1 MGNRWANKKFIIAFA
16 LALLICACATTHDRE
31 NRFDTLVSARFNS
44 ITKIHCL
51 NRTVLSE
58 ATRAEFHVKVQQ
70 SRDNPL
76 RVCYDLAGREA
87 CFETSR
93 NYTYTECHETTPPYK
108 HCHDDRFDGNEVWK
122 IYHIGAGDTL
132 MLGKDIFVA
141 ITGEGCFAA
150 AKQ

>member
-1 MGNRWANKKFIIAFA
+1 MGNGWANKKFIIAFA
-16 LALLICACATTHDRE
+16 LALLICACASTYDRE

-51 NRTVLSE
+51 NRTALSE
-58 ATRAEFHVKVQQ
+58 ETQVDFRVKVLQKK
-70 SRDNPL
+70 DDPL
-76 RVCYDLAGREA
+76 RVCYQISEFER
-87 CFETSR
+87 CFDTR
-93 NYTYTECHETTPPYK
+93 LDYTYTECRETTPPYK
-108 HCHDDRFDGNEVWK
+108 RCHDDRFDGNEVWK

-141 ITGEGCFAA
+141 VTGEGCFAA

>member
-1 MGNRWANKKFIIAFA
+1 MTKYTITFA
-16 LALLICACATTHDRE
+16 LAVFLCACATTYDRE
-31 NRFDTLVSARFNS
+31 NSFDTLVSARFNS

-51 NRTVLSE
+51 NRTALSE
-58 ATRAEFHVKVQQ
+58 ETQVDFRVKVLQKK
-70 SRDNPL
+70 DDLL
-76 RVCYDLAGREA
+76 RVCYRISEFER
-87 CFETSR
+87 CFDTR
-93 NYTYTECHETTPPYK
+93 LNYTYTECRETTPPYK

-132 MLGKDIFVA
+132 MLGNDIFVA

>member
-16 LALLICACATTHDRE
+16 LPLLICACATTHDRE

-51 NRTVLSE
+51 NRTALSE
-58 ATRAEFHVKVQQ
+58 ETQGDFRVKVLQNK
-70 SRDNPL
+70 DDPL
-76 RVCYDLAGREA
+76 RVCYRISEFER
-87 CFETSR
+87 CFDTR
-93 NYTYTECHETTPPYK
+93 LNYTYTECRETTPPYK

-132 MLGKDIFVA
+132 MLGNDIFIA

-150 AKQ
+150 AKR

>member
-16 LALLICACATTHDRE
+16 LALLICACATTYDRA
-31 NRFDTLVSARFNS
+31 NSSDTLVSARFNS

-58 ATRAEFHVKVQQ
+58 ETQVDFRVKVLQKK
-70 SRDNPL
+70 DDPL
-76 RVCYDLAGREA
+76 RVCYRISEFER
-87 CFETSR
+87 CFDTR
-93 NYTYTECHETTPPYK
+93 LNYTYTECREITPPYK

-122 IYHIGAGDTL
+122 IYDTASGDTL
-132 MLGKDIFVA
+132 MLGSDIFVA
-141 ITGEGCFAA
+141 LTGEGCFAA